1 MILETIYINLET
13 VDGIDRFASFNK
25 TMLLKLKSIKYV
37 EQFRN
42 AGYTVNDI
50 AGTASAIPTIENMKH
65 RGVFVVIHNA
75 RNVRYYVQ
83 RVFTTVDDA
92 ERYIQTRDKFQLMV
106 DTSMKHRP
114 PDNTVNKS

>member
-1 MILETIYINLET
+1 
-13 VDGIDRFASFNK
+13 
-25 TMLLKLKSIKYV
+25 
-37 EQFRN
+37 
-42 AGYTVNDI
+42 
-50 AGTASAIPTIENMKH
+50 MKH